1 MTEPRRAAVIAGLS
15 ELGWGQ
21 RKFAERLSVTEN
33 AVSYWMTGQRKTP
46 GYAVAYVELA
56 LKVRRFCRGV

>member
-1 MTEPRRAAVIAGLS
+1 MTETRREAVAAGLS
-15 ELGWGQ
+15 ELGWDQ
-21 RKFAERLSVTEN
+21 REFAERLAVTEN

-56 LKVRRFCRGV
+56 LKGRRFCRGI